1 MGGLSVSAACTLR
14 NARGNSLQVI
24 ELRGGIVA
32 GPVGFFAELKR
43 RHVVRAG
50 VLYVGAVWA
59 LAQGIAQLTPVVGA
73 PDWAARWFLVAAAIG
88 FPFWLVFAW
97 FYEFTSHGLQ
107 RESELP
113 PDPARVHSTA
123 RKLDFAIIAVLA
135 IAVVLLLTN
144 TFVWRKGAGLN
155 TAAADFTEIPG
166 KSVAVLPLANESGDP
181 QQDYFSDGLSEE
193 LISDLTQI
201 NGLKVIGKTSSFR
214 FRHSSDAPAQI
225 GAALGVANLI
235 EGSVRQSGQRL
246 RIVVDMIR
254 ARDGASVWSHT
265 FDRDLEDVFAIQS
278 EIGAAVAN
286 ALKIKLL
293 GKPVVSE
300 KPPGGSIAAYGAMLQ
315 GRAIA
320 RHGTPEAYRQGI
332 ALLEKAV
339 ALDSR
344 YAYVY
349 GLLSNYWINLG
360 STFTGQ
366 AQQQAFA
373 KARTAANR
381 EYELAPNSA
390 SAHLYRAY
398 VLSVLDLDQMA
409 ALAEYRQALA
419 LAPNDETSM
428 AFLALQLGT
437 VGRWQDSADL
447 YRRALVTDPLRPDWY
462 AILADDLI
470 MLGRLDQAGQALDT
484 ALALQADFPGLHQQ
498 QVVIDVLRNDFPA
511 AQRDAA
517 QETAGDYRSWGTAMA
532 MQISGDQARADSAL
546 RDYQTR
552 NASSQPYV
560 IASLYAIRH
569 EPDKTFEWLD
579 RAWKQHDTSLAVLFF
594 DPFILRYRND
604 PRFAALARKVGVM
617 PPAAADSVAKP

>member
-1 MGGLSVSAACTLR
+1 
-14 NARGNSLQVI
+14 
-24 ELRGGIVA
+24 
-32 GPVGFFAELKR
+32 
-43 RHVVRAG
+43 
-50 VLYVGAVWA
+50 
-59 LAQGIAQLTPVVGA
+59 
-73 PDWAARWFLVAAAIG
+73 
-88 FPFWLVFAW
+88 
-97 FYEFTSHGLQ
+97 
-107 RESELP
+107 
-113 PDPARVHSTA
+113 
-123 RKLDFAIIAVLA
+123 
-135 IAVVLLLTN
+135 
-144 TFVWRKGAGLN
+144 VWRKGAGLRG
-155 TAAADFTEIPG
+155 AAADLAGIPQ

-181 QQDYFSDGLSEE
+181 RQDYFSDGLSEE

-201 NGLKVIGKTSSFR
+201 NGLKVIGKVSSFR
-214 FRHSSDAPAQI
+214 FRHSDETPAQI

-254 ARDGASVWSHT
+254 ARDGTSVWSHT
-265 FDRDLEDVFAIQS
+265 FDRDLKDVFAIQS
-278 EIGAAVAN
+278 DIGTAVAS

-293 GKPVVSE
+293 GKPAVSE
-300 KPPGGSIAAYGAMLQ
+300 KPPSGSIAAYGAMLQ

-320 RHGTPEAYRQGI
+320 RHGTPDAYRQGI
-332 ALLEKAV
+332 ALLEKST
-339 ALDSR
+339 ALDPR

-360 STFTGQ
+360 TTLTGQ
-366 AQQQAFA
+366 AQQEAFT
-373 KARTAANR
+373 KARAAANR

-390 SAHLYRAY
+390 SAHLDRAY

-419 LAPNDETSM
+419 LAPADETSM

-470 MLGRLDQAGQALDT
+470 MLGRLDEAEKALKT

-498 QVVIDVLRNDFPA
+498 LVVIDVLRNDFA
-511 AQRDAA
+511 AARRDAA
-517 QETAGDYRSWGTAMA
+517 LETAPDYQTWAAAMA
-532 MQISGDQARADSAL
+532 MQISGNQSGADSAL
-546 RDYQTR
+546 RDYGDK

-560 IASLYAIRH
+560 MADLHAIRR

-579 RAWKQHDTSLAVLFF
+579 RAWKQHDTSLAILFF
-594 DPFILRYRND
+594 DPFILRYRGD
-604 PRFAALARKVGVM
+604 PRFAALCAELGL
-617 PPAAADSVAKP
+617 PPPGKAPAHSRSAAGPGASRP

>member
-1 MGGLSVSAACTLR
+1 
-14 NARGNSLQVI
+14 
-24 ELRGGIVA
+24 VA
-32 GPVGFFAELKR
+32 GPIGFFAELKR

-50 VLYVGAVWA
+50 VLYIGAVWA

-97 FYEFTSHGLQ
+97 VFELTSHGLV
-107 RESELP
+107 REDELP

-123 RKLDFAIIAVLA
+123 RKLDFAIIAVLSV
-135 IAVVLLLTN
+135 AVVLLLAN
-144 TFVWRKGAGLN
+144 TFVWRKGAGLDD
-155 TAAADFTEIPG
+155 AADLSTVPP

-181 QQDYFSDGLSEE
+181 KQDYFSDGLSEE

-214 FRHSSDAPAQI
+214 FRKSNQTPLQI

-246 RIVVDMIR
+246 SVVIDMVR
-254 ARDGASVWSHT
+254 ARDGTSVWSHT
-265 FDRDLEDVFAIQS
+265 FDRDLKDVFAIQS

-286 ALKIKLL
+286 ALKVKLL
-293 GKPVVSE
+293 GKPIVSE
-300 KPPGGSIAAYGAMLQ
+300 ERPPSGSVVAYRAMLQ

-320 RHGTPEAYRQGI
+320 RQGTQDAYRQGI
-332 ALLEKAV
+332 ALLERSLS
-339 ALDSR
+339 LDPR

-360 STFTGQ
+360 SGLTGP

-373 KARTAANR
+373 KGRAAANR
-381 EYELAPNSA
+381 EFELAPNSA
-390 SAHLYRAY
+390 SAHLDRAY

-409 ALAEYRQALA
+409 ALSEYKQALA
-419 LAPNDETSM
+419 LAPADETSM

-447 YRRALVTDPLRPDWY
+447 YKRALVDDPLRPDWY

-470 MLGRLDQAGQALDT
+470 MLGRLDEAEKALRT
-484 ALALQADFPGLHQQ
+484 ALGLQADFPGLHQQ
-498 QVVIDVLRNDFPA
+498 LVVIDVLRNDFA
-511 AQRDAA
+511 AARRDAA
-517 QETAGDYRSWGTAMA
+517 LETAPDYKTWATVMA
-532 MQISGDQARADSAL
+532 MQIGGDPSRADSAM
-546 RDYQTR
+546 RDYQSR

-560 IASLYAIRH
+560 VASLYAIRR
-569 EPDKTFEWLD
+569 EPDKVFEWLD

-594 DPFILRYRND
+594 DPFILRYRDD
-604 PRFAALARKVGVM
+604 PRFGTLSAELGLSSRPAGGKA
-617 PPAAADSVAKP
+617 PPGASQP

>member
-1 MGGLSVSAACTLR
+1 M
-14 NARGNSLQVI
+14 
-24 ELRGGIVA
+24 A
-32 GPVGFFAELKR
+32 GPIGFFAELKR

-50 VLYVGAVWA
+50 LLYIGAVWA

-73 PDWAARWFLVAAAIG
+73 PEWSTRWFLIAAGIG

-97 FYEFTSHGLQ
+97 LYEFTSHGLQ
-107 RESELP
+107 RESELS

-123 RKLDFAIIAVLA
+123 RKLDFAIIAVLTV
-135 IAVVLLLTN
+135 AVVLLLTN

-155 TAAADFTEIPG
+155 EDAVAGLAGVPE

-181 QQDYFSDGLSEE
+181 RQDYFSDGLSEE

-214 FRHSSDAPAQI
+214 FRHSNDAPAEI
-225 GAALGVANLI
+225 GAALRVANLI

-246 RIVVDMIR
+246 RIIVEMVR
-254 ARDGASVWSHT
+254 AKDGTSVWSHT
-265 FDRDLEDVFAIQS
+265 FDRDLKDVFAIQS

-293 GKPVVSE
+293 GKPVASDE
-300 KPPGGSIAAYGAMLQ
+300 APPSGNIAAYQAMLQ

-332 ALLEKAV
+332 GLLEQAG
-339 ALDSR
+339 ALDPG

-360 STFTGQ
+360 STLAGQ
-366 AQQQAFA
+366 EQQAAFT
-373 KARTAANR
+373 KARAAANR

-390 SAHLYRAY
+390 SAHMDRAY

-409 ALAEYRQALA
+409 ALTEYRQALA
-419 LAPNDETSM
+419 LAPNDDTIM

-437 VGRWQDSADL
+437 VGHWQESADL

-462 AILADDLI
+462 AILADDLV
-470 MLGRLDQAGQALDT
+470 MLGRLDEAGKALKT
-484 ALALQADFPGLHQQ
+484 ALSLQPDFPGLHQQ
-498 QVVIDVLRNDFPA
+498 QVVVDVLRNDFAA

-517 QETAGDYRSWGTAMA
+517 RETARDYKSWAIAMA
-532 MQISGDQARADSAL
+532 AQIGGNRARADSAL
-546 RDYQTR
+546 RAYEAD
-552 NASSQPYV
+552 NASSQPFV

-569 EPDKTFEWLD
+569 EPDEMFEWLD
-579 RAWKQHDTSLAVLFF
+579 RAWKQHDTSLAILFF
-594 DPFILRYRND
+594 DPFILGYKED
-604 PRFAALARKVGVM
+604 PRFAALSAKLGVQ
-617 PPAAADSVAKP
+617 PPGGVAAPHASSTSLPVPVATAGQ